1 MALTLLAGCQ
11 EHSSTPPLT
20 TGLPN
25 PASSGAPDTASI
37 NQTVRGFY
45 RWYASMIE
53 QDQTTEFQPIFAA
66 DTRGMMT
73 LDLTRYLANLRRLH
87 FSEKLIQS
95 EKDSYNT
102 CINNLRT
109 IPFTRRDSVLA
120 DVVEYENR
128 DCAFFDSY
136 RWTKTMD
143 VYNGIQLLQTLTDG
157 DSAKVK
163 VMIYEAYPDSQG
175 VKKRVWE
182 TPFTVQL
189 VRTNETWQIDDI
201 R

>member
-1 MALTLLAGCQ
+1 
-11 EHSSTPPLT
+11 
-20 TGLPN
+20 
-25 PASSGAPDTASI
+25 
-37 NQTVRGFY
+37 
-45 RWYASMIE
+45 MIE